1 MKNKTFKI
9 LLLVLILIM
18 VFLIIRNTYS
28 KYITE
33 SMSSSKLNIS
43 RWNIKLN
50 NEAIKNKADFSE
62 DIQIEYKENPNATQG
77 VVVPTSKGTFSLE
90 LESTGTELPYEYK
103 ISFLNTERRSFKV
116 NSVTPGNNSTT
127 PYIYNITFNITND
140 ISEFNPWNLVFDV
153 PETLVPD
160 SCSING
166 FDSYTI
172 TNNTI
177 NLTSNEVF
185 ALHETKT
192 FTLTLATMNEMDF
205 DMSNVFLNNTNLDIP
220 TDRIQDFRVTSY
232 SINSGEE
239 IEIPLTQT
247 SITGTVI
254 PPSDLSVE
262 VKNTFNFTVEW
273 YDEEDNFLNNFNDV
287 AAYKQNLPATI
298 PVNLSV
304 TQLLT
309 TTP

>member
-18 VFLIIRNTYS
+18 AFLIIRNTYS

-90 LESTGTELPYEYK
+90 LESTGTDLPYEYK

-153 PETLVPD
+153 PETLVTD

-205 DMSNVFLNNTNLDIP
+205 DMANVFLNNTNLDIP

-232 SINSGEE
+232 SINNGEE

-273 YDEEDNFLNNFNDV
+273 YDEEDNFLDNFNDV

>member
-18 VFLIIRNTYS
+18 AFLIIRNTYS

-90 LESTGTELPYEYK
+90 LESTGTDLPYEYK

-153 PETLVPD
+153 PETLVTD

-192 FTLTLATMNEMDF
+192 FTLTLATMNEMNF
-205 DMSNVFLNNTNLDIP
+205 DMTNVFLNNTNLDIP

-232 SINSGEE
+232 SINNGEE

-273 YDEEDNFLNNFNDV
+273 YDEEDNFLDNFNDV

>member
-18 VFLIIRNTYS
+18 AFLIIRNTYS

-50 NEAIKNKADFSE
+50 NESIKNKADFSE
-62 DIQIEYKENPNATQG
+62 DIQIEYKENPNAAQG

-90 LESTGTELPYEYK
+90 LESTGTDLPYEYK
-103 ISFLNTERRSFKV
+103 ISFLNTERRSFKI
-116 NSVTPGNNSTT
+116 NSVTPGDNSTT
-127 PYIYNITFNITND
+127 PYFYNITFNITND
-140 ISEFNPWNLVFDV
+140 ISEFNPWNLVFDI
-153 PETLVPD
+153 PETLVAD

-185 ALHETKT
+185 AL
-192 FTLTLATMNEMDF
+192 TLATMNEMDF
-205 DMSNVFLNNTNLDIP
+205 DMTNVFLNNTNLDIP

-239 IEIPLTQT
+239 IKIPLTQT

-273 YDEEDNFLNNFNDV
+273 YDEDDNYLNNFNDV

-309 TTP
+309 SAP

>member
-18 VFLIIRNTYS
+18 AFLIIRNTYS

-50 NEAIKNKADFSE
+50 NESIKNKADFSE
-62 DIQIEYKENPNATQG
+62 DIQIEYKENPNAAQG

-90 LESTGTELPYEYK
+90 LESTGTDLPYEYK
-103 ISFLNTERRSFKV
+103 ISFLNTERRSFKI
-116 NSVTPGNNSTT
+116 NSVTPGDNSTT
-127 PYIYNITFNITND
+127 PYFYNITFNITND
-140 ISEFNPWNLVFDV
+140 ISEFNPWNLVFDI
-153 PETLVPD
+153 PETLVAD

-205 DMSNVFLNNTNLDIP
+205 DMTNVFLNNTNLDIP

-239 IEIPLTQT
+239 IKIPLTQT

-273 YDEEDNFLNNFNDV
+273 YDEDDNYLNNFNDV

-309 TTP
+309 SAP

>member
-116 NSVTPGNNSTT
+116 NSVTPGNNSTI

-153 PETLVPD
+153 PETLVTD

-220 TDRIQDFRVTSY
+220 LTYLSSKITEVQKHK
-232 SINSGEE
+232 
-239 IEIPLTQT
+239 TQT
-247 SITGTVI
+247 I
-254 PPSDLSVE
+254 
-262 VKNTFNFTVEW
+262 
-273 YDEEDNFLNNFNDV
+273 NNFN
-287 AAYKQNLPATI
+287 KGE
-298 PVNLSV
+298 
-304 TQLLT
+304 
-309 TTP
+309 

>member
-18 VFLIIRNTYS
+18 AFLIIRNTYS

-50 NEAIKNKADFSE
+50 NESIKNKADFSE
-62 DIQIEYKENPNATQG
+62 DIQIEYKENPNAAQG

-90 LESTGTELPYEYK
+90 LESTGTDLPYEYK
-103 ISFLNTERRSFKV
+103 ISFLNTERRSFKI
-116 NSVTPGNNSTT
+116 NSVTPGDNSTT
-127 PYIYNITFNITND
+127 PYFYNITFNITND
-140 ISEFNPWNLVFDV
+140 ISEFNPWNLVFDI
-153 PETLVPD
+153 PETLVAD

-205 DMSNVFLNNTNLDIP
+205 DMTNVFLNNTNLDIP

-239 IEIPLTQT
+239 IKIPLTQT

-273 YDEEDNFLNNFNDV
+273 YDEDDNYLNNFNDV

-309 TTP
+309 STP

>member
-18 VFLIIRNTYS
+18 AFLIIRNTYS

-33 SMSSSKLNIS
+33 SISSSKLNIS

-90 LESTGTELPYEYK
+90 LESTGTDLPYEYK

-153 PETLVPD
+153 PETLVTD

-205 DMSNVFLNNTNLDIP
+205 DMANVFLNNTNLDIP

-232 SINSGEE
+232 SINNGEE
-239 IEIPLTQT
+239 I
-247 SITGTVI
+247 
-254 PPSDLSVE
+254 
-262 VKNTFNFTVEW
+262 F
-273 YDEEDNFLNNFNDV
+273 
-287 AAYKQNLPATI
+287 
-298 PVNLSV
+298 
-304 TQLLT
+304 
-309 TTP
+309 

>member
-18 VFLIIRNTYS
+18 AFLIIRNTYS

-62 DIQIEYKENPNATQG
+62 DIQIEYKENPNAAQG

-90 LESTGTELPYEYK
+90 LESTGTDLPYEYK

-153 PETLVPD
+153 PETLVTD

-205 DMSNVFLNNTNLDIP
+205 DMANVFLNNTNLDIP

-239 IEIPLTQT
+239 IKIPLTQT

-273 YDEEDNFLNNFNDV
+273 YDEEDNILDNFNDV

-298 PVNLSV
+298 PVN
-304 TQLLT
+304 
-309 TTP
+309 

>member
-18 VFLIIRNTYS
+18 AFLIIRNTYS

-62 DIQIEYKENPNATQG
+62 DIQIEYKENPNAAQG

-90 LESTGTELPYEYK
+90 LESTGTDLPYEYK
-103 ISFLNTERRSFKV
+103 ISFLNTERRSFKI
-116 NSVTPGNNSTT
+116 NSVTPGDNSTT
-127 PYIYNITFNITND
+127 PYFYNITFNITND

-153 PETLVPD
+153 PETLVTD

-205 DMSNVFLNNTNLDIP
+205 DMTNVFLNNTNLDIP

-239 IEIPLTQT
+239 IKIPLTQT

-273 YDEEDNFLNNFNDV
+273 YDEDDNYLNNFNDV

-309 TTP
+309 SAP

>member
-18 VFLIIRNTYS
+18 AFLIIRNTYS

-90 LESTGTELPYEYK
+90 LESTGTDLPYEYK
-103 ISFLNTERRSFKV
+103 ISFLNTERRSFKI
-116 NSVTPGNNSTT
+116 NSVTPGDNSTT
-127 PYIYNITFNITND
+127 PYFYNITFNITND

-153 PETLVPD
+153 PETLVTD

-205 DMSNVFLNNTNLDIP
+205 DMANVFLNNTNLDIP

-232 SINSGEE
+232 SINNGEK

-273 YDEEDNFLNNFNDV
+273 YDEEDNFLDNFNDV

>member
-18 VFLIIRNTYS
+18 AFLIIRNTYS

-90 LESTGTELPYEYK
+90 LESTGTDLPYEYK

-153 PETLVPD
+153 PETLVTD

-205 DMSNVFLNNTNLDIP
+205 DMANVFLNNTNLDIP

-232 SINSGEE
+232 SINNGEK

-273 YDEEDNFLNNFNDV
+273 YDEEDNFLDNFNDV

>member
-1 MKNKTFKI
+1 MKNNTFKI

-18 VFLIIRNTYS
+18 AFLIIRNTYS

-90 LESTGTELPYEYK
+90 LESTGTDLPYEYK

-153 PETLVPD
+153 PETLVTD

-192 FTLTLATMNEMDF
+192 FTLTLATMNEMNF
-205 DMSNVFLNNTNLDIP
+205 DMTNVFLNNTNLDIP

-232 SINSGEE
+232 SINNGEE

-273 YDEEDNFLNNFNDV
+273 YDEEDNFLDNFNDV

-304 TQLLT
+304 IQLLT

>member
-18 VFLIIRNTYS
+18 AFLIIRNTYS

-90 LESTGTELPYEYK
+90 LESTGTDLPYEYK

-153 PETLVPD
+153 PETLVTD

-205 DMSNVFLNNTNLDIP
+205 DMANVFLNNTNLDIP

-239 IEIPLTQT
+239 IKIPLTQT

-273 YDEEDNFLNNFNDV
+273 YDEDDNYLNNFNDV